1 MSSICP
7 MTGTELFFFCVV
19 QVAVNSVFQEVTLRL
34 DVSDEE
40 KRWLLDQTSHV
51 EKKTYS
57 EVKLP
62 AGELET

>member
-1 MSSICP
+1 
-7 MTGTELFFFCVV
+7 MTGAELFLFCVL

-57 EVKLP
+57 EVKQP
-62 AGELET
+62 AREPET